1 MNSKDRRTK
10 PMLVLTRKRDQSIII
25 NENIEITV
33 LDIQGDQVRIG
44 INAPREVSIHRKEI
58 FVQISEEN
66 RKAASA
72 SVKVDL
78 NDVLKNSQFAVL
90 KKEDVKKEP

>member
-1 MNSKDRRTK
+1 
-10 PMLVLTRKRDQSIII
+10 MLVLTRKKDQSIII

-44 INAPREVSIHRKEI
+44 IKAPREVSIHRKEV

-72 SVKVDL
+72 NVKVDL
-78 NDVLKNSQFAVL
+78 KEVLKNSRLAGL
-90 KKEDVKKEP
+90 KKEDGSQDPK